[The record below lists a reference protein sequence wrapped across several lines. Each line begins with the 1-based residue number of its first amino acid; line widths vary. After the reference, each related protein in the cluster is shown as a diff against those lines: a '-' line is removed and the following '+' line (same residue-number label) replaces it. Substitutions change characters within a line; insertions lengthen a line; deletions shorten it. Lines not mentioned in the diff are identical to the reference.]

1 MQKAHPRQIHTLRSH
16 EIVVKSCQQSTS
28 VHNHTSH
35 RSWLITAIKTTE
47 GSSINSAWA
56 CEMATRSFAGQAARS
71 PALHPSPH
79 SWWSAMYS
87 MRVLNGRKRC
97 SQLQA
102 LQHFPLFYASS
113 YTVYVPET
121 LYAILTM
128 DALNIRA
135 LYPLILTTD
144 KRNVVF
150 FGGFF
155 TRLSSI
161 WRH

>member
-56 CEMATRSFAGQAARS
+56 CAMATRSFAGQAARS

-102 LQHFPLFYASS
+102 LQHFPLLCLFLYSIR
-113 YTVYVPET
+113 TRDT
-121 LYAILTM
+121 LCNS
-128 DALNIRA
+128 ALNIRA
-135 LYPLILTTD
+135 LYPLILTTG

-150 FGGFF
+150 LGGFF
-155 TRLSSI
+155 THLSSI